1 MAVRLTGGD
10 LTMADVVAVARR
22 SERVE
27 LAGEA
32 LERMRRARAVADAT
46 RASGTPTYGL
56 TTGLGVQK
64 RVTVAADDDAFEWRQ
79 IHETRSGVGP
89 LAPADVV
96 RAAMLVFANQMA
108 AGFTCLRPVL
118 AERLVEALNEDVR
131 PRVRAL
137 GSLGASDLPPM
148 ADLVAE
154 VFGGMDLAPGEGL
167 ALFNTSAFG
176 TGRAALALADA
187 ARLVDAADVAGA
199 LALEGF
205 AANLSPLHPAVERA
219 RPDPVLARTLA
230 RFRDLLD
237 GSYLWAGGAARNL
250 QDPLTYRSTG
260 PIQAAARTALE
271 HAVERLEI
279 ELRCAQVNPVVFADE
294 GVIRSASVYEVL
306 ALSASLDYVRAALA
320 GMLLAAT
327 ERSMKLL
334 DSLWSGLP
342 TGLMPEPGPDLGLSI
357 LAITAE
363 SLAVEASSLA
373 SPVSFALAS
382 SSGAEGIEDHATH
395 LPLSGRRLA
404 EQVEL
409 GEAIIA
415 IELLVAAQ
423 AADIRGA
430 GPLGRGTAAARDRVR
445 AVVPPLVP
453 GTPPPVDVEPVRELI
468 RAGAFA

>member
-1 MAVRLTGGD
+1 MTVTLTGSD
-10 LTMADVVAVARR
+10 LTLAGVLAVARGG
-22 SERVE
+22 ERVG
-27 LAGEA
+27 LAAEA
-32 LERMRRARAVADAT
+32 LRRMAAARAVADAT
-46 RASGTPTYGL
+46 RAAGTPTYGL

-64 RVTVAADDDAFEWRQ
+64 RVSVAADDAAFEWRQ
-79 IHETRSGVGP
+79 VHETRSGVGP

-96 RAAMLVFANQMA
+96 RAAMVVFANQMA
-108 AGFTCLRPVL
+108 AGYTCLRPVL
-118 AERLVEALNEDVR
+118 AERLVEALNGDER
-131 PRVRAL
+131 PRVRSL
-137 GSLGASDLPPM
+137 GSIGASDLPPM

-154 VFGGMDLAPGEGL
+154 VFGGLDLAPGEGL

-187 ARLVDAADVAGA
+187 ARLVDAADVGGA

-205 AANLSPLHPAVERA
+205 AANLSPLHPAIEHA
-219 RPDPVLARTLA
+219 RPDPVLARTFA
-230 RFRDLLD
+230 RLRDLLE
-237 GSYLWAGGAARNL
+237 GSYLWTEGAARNL
-250 QDPLTYRSTG
+250 QDPLTFRSTG

-271 HAVERLEI
+271 HAVERLET

-306 ALSASLDYVRAALA
+306 ALSAAIDYVRAALA
-320 GMLLAAT
+320 GMLVAAT

-363 SLAVEASSLA
+363 SLTVEAASLA
-373 SPVSFALAS
+373 QPVSFAVAS

-409 GEAIIA
+409 GEAIVG

-423 AADIRGA
+423 AADVRGA
-430 GPLGRGTAAARDRVR
+430 GPLGRGTAAARDCIRE
-445 AVVPPLVP
+445 VVPPLVP
-453 GTPPPVDVEPVRELI
+453 GMPPPVDVEPVRGLI

>member
-1 MAVRLTGGD
+1 MTVTLTGSD
-10 LTMADVVAVARR
+10 LTLAGVLAVARGG
-22 SERVE
+22 ERVG
-27 LAGEA
+27 LAAEA
-32 LERMRRARAVADAT
+32 LRRMAAARAVADAT
-46 RASGTPTYGL
+46 RAAGTPTYGL

-64 RVTVAADDDAFEWRQ
+64 RVSVAADDAAFEWRQ
-79 IHETRSGVGP
+79 VHETRSGVGP
-89 LAPADVV
+89 LAPADAV
-96 RAAMLVFANQMA
+96 RAAMVVFANQMA
-108 AGFTCLRPVL
+108 AGYTCLRPVL
-118 AERLVEALNEDVR
+118 AERLVEALNGDER
-131 PRVRAL
+131 PRVRSL
-137 GSLGASDLPPM
+137 GSIGASDLPPM

-219 RPDPVLARTLA
+219 RPDPVLARTLS
-230 RFRDLLD
+230 RLRDLLE

-250 QDPLTYRSTG
+250 QDPLTFRSTG

-279 ELRCAQVNPVVFADE
+279 ELRCAQVNPVVFAGE

-306 ALSASLDYVRAALA
+306 ALSAALDYVRAALA

-334 DSLWSGLP
+334 DALWSGLP

-363 SLAVEASSLA
+363 SLSVEAAALA
-373 SPVSFALAS
+373 QPVSFAVAS

-395 LPLSGRRLA
+395 LPLSARKLA

-409 GEAIIA
+409 GEALVGL
-415 IELLVAAQ
+415 ELLVAAQ
-423 AADIRGA
+423 AADTRGA
-430 GPLGRGTAAARDRVR
+430 GPLGRGTAAARERIR
-445 AVVPPLVP
+445 AVVPALVP
-453 GTPPPVDVEPVRELI
+453 GVPPPVDVEPVRGLI

>member
-1 MAVRLTGGD
+1 MTVILTGRD
-10 LTMADVVAVARR
+10 LKLADVVAVARR
-22 SERVE
+22 AEPVE

-32 LERMRRARAVADAT
+32 LARMQQARALADAT
-46 RASGTPTYGL
+46 REAGTPTYGL

-64 RVTVAADDDAFEWRQ
+64 RVTVAADDAAFEWRQ
-79 IHETRSGVGP
+79 VHETRSGVGP

-96 RAAMLVFANQMA
+96 RAAMVVFANQMA
-108 AGFTCLRPVL
+108 GGFTCLRPVL
-118 AERLVEALNEDVR
+118 AERLVEALNEDVQ
-131 PRVRAL
+131 PQVRSL

-154 VFGGMDLAPGEGL
+154 VFGGLDLAPGEGL

-187 ARLVDAADVAGA
+187 ARLVDAADVGGA

-205 AANLSPLHPAVERA
+205 AANLSPLHPSVERA

-230 RFRDLLD
+230 HLRDLLE

-271 HAVERLEI
+271 HATERLEI
-279 ELRCAQVNPVVFADE
+279 ELRCAQVNPVVFAAE
-294 GVIRSASVYEVL
+294 GAIRSASVYEVL
-306 ALSASLDYVRAALA
+306 ALSAALDYVRAALA
-320 GMLLAAT
+320 GMLVAAT

-334 DSLWSGLP
+334 DALWSGLP

-363 SLAVEASSLA
+363 SLTVEAASLA
-373 SPVSFALAS
+373 SPVSFAVAS

-395 LPLSGRRLA
+395 LPLSARKLA

-409 GEAIIA
+409 GEAIVG

-423 AADIRGA
+423 AVDTRGA
-430 GPLGRGTAAARDRVR
+430 GPLGSGTGAAHKRIRD
-445 AVVPPLVP
+445 VVAPLVP
-453 GTPPPVDVEPVRELI
+453 GMPPPVDVEPVRELI
-468 RAGAFA
+468 RAGAFV

>member
-1 MAVRLTGGD
+1 MTVTLTGSD
-10 LTMADVVAVARR
+10 LTLAGVLAVARGG
-22 SERVE
+22 ERVG
-27 LAGEA
+27 LAAEA
-32 LERMRRARAVADAT
+32 LRRMAAARAVADAT
-46 RASGTPTYGL
+46 RAAGTPTYGL

-64 RVTVAADDDAFEWRQ
+64 RVSVTTDDAAFEWRQ
-79 IHETRSGVGP
+79 VHETRSGVGP
-89 LAPADVV
+89 LAPADAV
-96 RAAMLVFANQMA
+96 RAAMVVFANQMA
-108 AGFTCLRPVL
+108 AGYTCLRPVL
-118 AERLVEALNEDVR
+118 AERLVEALNGDER
-131 PRVRAL
+131 PRVRSL
-137 GSLGASDLPPM
+137 GSIGASDLPPM

-154 VFGGMDLAPGEGL
+154 VFGGLDLAPGEGL

-187 ARLVDAADVAGA
+187 ARLVDAADVGGA

-205 AANLSPLHPAVERA
+205 AANLSPLHPAIEHA
-219 RPDPVLARTLA
+219 RPDPVLARTFA
-230 RFRDLLD
+230 RLRDLLE
-237 GSYLWAGGAARNL
+237 GSYLWTEGAARNL
-250 QDPLTYRSTG
+250 QDPLTFRSTG

-271 HAVERLEI
+271 HAVERLET

-306 ALSASLDYVRAALA
+306 ALSAAIDYVRAALA
-320 GMLLAAT
+320 GMLVAAT

-363 SLAVEASSLA
+363 SLTVEAASLA
-373 SPVSFALAS
+373 QPVSFAVAS

-409 GEAIIA
+409 GEAIVG

-423 AADIRGA
+423 AADVRGA
-430 GPLGRGTAAARDRVR
+430 GPLGRGTAAARDCIRE
-445 AVVPPLVP
+445 VVPPLVP
-453 GTPPPVDVEPVRELI
+453 GMPPPVDVEPVRGLI